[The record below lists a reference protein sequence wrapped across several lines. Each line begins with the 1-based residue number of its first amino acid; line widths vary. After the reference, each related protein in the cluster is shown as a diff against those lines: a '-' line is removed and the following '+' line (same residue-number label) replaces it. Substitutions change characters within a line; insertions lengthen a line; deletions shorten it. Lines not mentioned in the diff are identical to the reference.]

1 MSRVFKVRDFAKI
14 AGITIKALHH
24 YDRLGL
30 LKPART
36 DAGYRVYSERD
47 LETLEQ
53 IVALKFLGI
62 PLKQIAVV
70 LKRPALKLP
79 DALRLQRS
87 ALEERRELLG
97 RAIRAIRAAEE
108 ALDSGKPADLAILK
122 NIIEVIE
129 MQNDVA
135 VMKKYYSEKAWERH
149 RRYYEEGPSAEWRDL
164 YRDALSALGEDPG
177 SEKAQALVE
186 RWFELSRRAWEGDPD
201 VQTDSP
207 AAWMDRANWPA
218 AMKERAAEYHMEEVS
233 LFIKQAALAQRK
245 KYFGENAWTKLME
258 LLHRTEDHSAQWQA
272 RVDLFREIEAALSED
287 PAGEKAQVFAARW
300 QAQIENASG
309 GDPEIKLGLL
319 AGWSRRRE
327 WPASLRW
334 QVEGLHLMS
343 FERFEKAADF
353 LDRAV
358 EAAKAEKVDMSKVTP
373 KAMLVEEFEEEMAAT
388 RKVLECVPEDKFTW
402 KPHAKSFT
410 LGKLANHVAVMPG
423 VAVAIVNKRG
433 SRPPDA
439 ESKAELLESFD
450 KNVAFCREAL
460 AGSTDAQLAGGILV
474 TPTIE
479 KPLWAVLRGRGFM
492 NHLIHHRGQ
501 LTVYLRLLDVAI
513 PGMYGPSADE
523 K

>member
-1 MSRVFKVRDFAKI
+1 M
-14 AGITIKALHH
+14 
-24 YDRLGL
+24 
-30 LKPART
+30 
-36 DAGYRVYSERD
+36 
-47 LETLEQ
+47 ETLEQ

-62 PLKQIAVV
+62 PLKQIAAV

-79 DALRLQRS
+79 DALRLQRR

-129 MQNDVA
+129 MQDDVA
-135 VMKKYYSEKAWERH
+135 VMKKYYSEEAWERH
-149 RRYYEEGPSAEWRDL
+149 RRYYEEGPSPEWRDL
-164 YRDALSALGEDPG
+164 YRDALAALGEDPG

-186 RWFELSRRAWEGDPD
+186 RWFELSRRAWYGDPE

-218 AMKERAAEYHMEEVS
+218 ALKERAAELRMEEVN
-233 LFIKQAALAQRK
+233 LFMRQAHLAQRK
-245 KYFGENAWTKLME
+245 KYFSAGAWNKLME
-258 LLHRTEDHSAQWQA
+258 LRKRTGDHSAQWQA
-272 RVDLFREIEAALSED
+272 RVDLFRDIEAALGED
-287 PAGEKAQVFAARW
+287 PAGAKAQELAARW
-300 QAQIENASG
+300 QAQIEEASG

-334 QVEGLHLMS
+334 TVEALHLMS

-358 EAAKAEKVDMSKVTP
+358 EAAKAEKVDMSQATP
-373 KAMLVEEFEEEMAAT
+373 KAMLNEEFEQEMAAT
-388 RKVLECVPEDKFTW
+388 RKLLECVPEDKFPW
-402 KPHAKSFT
+402 RPHPKSFT
-410 LGKLANHVAVMPG
+410 LGRLANHVAVMP
-423 VAVAIVNKRG
+423 AVAAIIVNKRG

-450 KNVAFCREAL
+450 KNVALCGEAL
-460 AGSTDAQLAGGILV
+460 AGLTDAQLAAGILV
-474 TPTIE
+474 TPTLE
-479 KPLWAVLRGRGFM
+479 KPRWAVLRGRGFM